1 MQQPAAKDVDQINQR
16 FEHDNI
22 HRKTDELK
30 TVMEQIPDAINAL
43 GAIMCDVYLTKAF
56 TFTNFA
62 RVEKIIV
69 NLQDQINSVYR
80 QHRMIMIQNI
90 SIKALRFLEKN
101 PAEYSALC
109 QTEDISCIVFEVE
122 RLWNSTINAAL
133 KCTNAEFQRNC
144 LTDMRKRI
152 ATIRSETFKRF
163 QREID
168 DLINAT
174 AAGKKR
180 GPPDDQMMMAL
191 SQRPRLLEGDPVLPP
206 MQTTGFQP
214 AAQGTASP
222 FRPQPIRPSNPMQ
235 ANEMELIGRCYNFLK
250 ATRFWSN
257 DETHVPPPTYT
268 ALESVLIVTHTRSR
282 IIAARNDPNLDTIVL
297 TGLPLLFPE
306 SQPERM
312 VQVTSFQLKKFQEDV
327 NALCSRLLIHP

>member
-152 ATIRSETFKRF
+152 ATIRSET
-163 QREID
+163 
-168 DLINAT
+168 NAT

-235 ANEMELIGRCYNFLK
+235 ANEMELIGRC
-250 ATRFWSN
+250 
-257 DETHVPPPTYT
+257 
-268 ALESVLIVTHTRSR
+268 
-282 IIAARNDPNLDTIVL
+282 
-297 TGLPLLFPE
+297 
-306 SQPERM
+306 
-312 VQVTSFQLKKFQEDV
+312 
-327 NALCSRLLIHP
+327 